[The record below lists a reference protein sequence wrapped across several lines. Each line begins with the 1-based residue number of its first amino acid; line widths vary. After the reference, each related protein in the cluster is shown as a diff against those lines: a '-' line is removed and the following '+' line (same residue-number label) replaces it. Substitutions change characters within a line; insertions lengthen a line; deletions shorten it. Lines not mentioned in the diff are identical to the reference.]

1 MIVFWLITAAA
12 IATVFGMHAYGNLSK
27 IEAEWSTYRCNPQY
41 MLFAGIVDPE
51 TGIGGNFRH
60 CMNMIGAAV
69 VGQMTDALGSQFS
82 IIADM
87 LKDISNPLALFRKM
101 ITTIRKFILSFAT
114 STLGKAS
121 APVGA
126 FVYYLNKIQ
135 DVMHRI
141 VGEGYIATFFG
152 VTAISF
158 IEGFVSLLVGI
169 IKAFVTA
176 MLIISVILA
185 LFQPQILAIVLVISA
200 SLRAAGI

>member
-1 MIVFWLITAAA
+1 
-12 IATVFGMHAYGNLSK
+12 
-27 IEAEWSTYRCNPQY
+27 
-41 MLFAGIVDPE
+41 
-51 TGIGGNFRH
+51 
-60 CMNMIGAAV
+60 MNMIGKAV

-82 IIADM
+82 MIADM
-87 LKDISNPLALFRKM
+87 LKDIANPLALFRKM
-101 ITTIRKFILSFAT
+101 ISTIRKFILSFAT

-135 DVMHRI
+135 DLMRRI

-152 VTAISF
+152 ITAISF

-185 LFQPQILAIVLVISA
+185 LFQPQILAIVLVIAA

>member
-12 IATVFGMHAYGNLSK
+12 LLTVFGMHAYGNLRK
-27 IEAEWSTYRCNPQY
+27 VEADWSTYRCYPQY
-41 MLFAGIVDPE
+41 MLFAGIVDPAN
-51 TGIGGNFRH
+51 GIGGNFQL
-60 CMNMIGAAV
+60 CMNMIGKAV
-69 VGQMTDALGSQFS
+69 VGQMTDALGSQFAM
-82 IIADM
+82 IADM
-87 LKDISNPLALFRKM
+87 LKDISNPLAIFRTM
-101 ITTIRKFILSFAT
+101 ITTMRKFILSFAT

-135 DVMHRI
+135 DLIRRI

-158 IEGFVSLLVGI
+158 IEGFISLLIGV
-169 IKAFVTA
+169 IKGFVTA

-185 LFQPQILAIVLVISA
+185 LFQPELLAIVLVIA
-200 SLRAAGI
+200 AALRAAGI

>member
-1 MIVFWLITAAA
+1 MILFWLISAAA
-12 IATVFGMHAYGNLSK
+12 IVTVFGMHAYGNLRK
-27 IEAEWSTYRCNPQY
+27 VEADWSSYRCNPQY

-51 TGIGGNFRH
+51 NGIGGNFQL
-60 CMNMIGAAV
+60 CMNMIGKAV
-69 VGQMTDALGSQFS
+69 VSQMTDALGSQFS
-82 IIADM
+82 MIADM
-87 LKDISNPLALFRKM
+87 LRDISNPLAIFRKM
-101 ITTIRKFILSFAT
+101 ITTMRKFILSFAT

-135 DVMHRI
+135 DLMRRI

-152 VTAISF
+152 ITAISF
-158 IEGFVSLLVGI
+158 IEGFVSLLVGV

-185 LFQPQILAIVLVISA
+185 LFQPGILAAVLVIAA